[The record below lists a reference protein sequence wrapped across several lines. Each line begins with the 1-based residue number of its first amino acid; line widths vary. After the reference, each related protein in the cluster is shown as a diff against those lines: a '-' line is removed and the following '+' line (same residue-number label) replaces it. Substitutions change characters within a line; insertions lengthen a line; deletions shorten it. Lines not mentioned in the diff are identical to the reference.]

1 MKNSKV
7 GIFWLTDGGLLLDTV
22 PLDRAE
28 NYGDCKNY
36 PLGHF
41 ARWEQLQRLGLA
53 PMDVPYELFPRGRSV
68 FNMRSE
74 RFLLLADPCI
84 LKRTALVKKII
95 TGMELPLKKTDVGTD
110 SHYRCYKCLGFETE
124 EASER

>member
-1 MKNSKV
+1 VKNSKV
-7 GIFWLTDGGLLLDTV
+7 GIFWLTGGGLLLDTV

-36 PLGHF
+36 PLGHL
-41 ARWEQLQRLGLA
+41 ARWEQLQRSGLA
-53 PMDVPYELFPRGRSV
+53 PIDKEYEILPRGRCV
-68 FNMRSE
+68 FNVKSG

-84 LKRTALVKKII
+84 LKRTALVKQII
-95 TGMELPLKKTDVGTD
+95 TAMELPLNKTDVSTD

-124 EASER
+124 DAR